1 MSRAKKNRSTEI
13 KRTDGRKNN
22 KRLAP
27 KPISTIKKLQP
38 ARQNKAKR
46 ERISS
51 YATKAIWFML
61 FFKCYETACNR
72 LKQEVKYTVKDLQ
85 LYFTGENYKELV
97 PLIEK
102 DLMEELG
109 INLEEIQKKT
119 MESLT

>member
-1 MSRAKKNRSTEI
+1 MAQYHRITVPELGELSFYANLGALAEFEDFYGKPWHHLLST
-13 KRTDGRKNN
+13 
-22 KRLAP
+22 
-27 KPISTIKKLQP
+27 
-38 ARQNKAKR
+38 
-46 ERISS
+46 S

-61 FFKCYETACNR
+61 FFKCYETACKR

-119 MESLT
+119 MESLK